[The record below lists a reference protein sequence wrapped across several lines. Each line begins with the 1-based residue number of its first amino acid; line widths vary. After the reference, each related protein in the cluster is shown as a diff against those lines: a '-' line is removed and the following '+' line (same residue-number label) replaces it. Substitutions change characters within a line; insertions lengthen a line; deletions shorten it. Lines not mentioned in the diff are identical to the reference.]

1 MITDLGIATSNLALL
16 GFIFG
21 AIIGSFLNV
30 VILRLPRVIKH
41 QWTSE
46 AREWLGLQLQPE
58 QTFNLA
64 KPASHCFH
72 CGSPVKPLHNI
83 PIISFLFLR
92 GRCADCGKPIS
103 LQYPIVEILVAVIAT
118 YLLVAHGF
126 SALAIA
132 SIIFCCSLIVL
143 AMIDHRHKLL
153 PDQITL
159 PLLWLGLV
167 VNIGSLFT
175 TIHDAVIGAAIGYL
189 SLWLVYWLFKIATG
203 KEGMG
208 YGDFKLVAAIGAWLG
223 WKAVPLVIFLSSS
236 VAAIIGVCAIF
247 FAERDKD
254 LPIAFGP
261 YLCLSGWIALQ
272 WGDSIIAWYLSLFT
286 V

>member
-16 GFIFG
+16 GFVFG

-103 LQYPIVEILVAVIAT
+103 LQYPIVEILVAVIAA
-118 YLLVAHGF
+118 YLLVVHGF

-167 VNIGSLFT
+167 VT
-175 TIHDAVIGAAIGYL
+175 
-189 SLWLVYWLFKIATG
+189 
-203 KEGMG
+203 
-208 YGDFKLVAAIGAWLG
+208 
-223 WKAVPLVIFLSSS
+223 
-236 VAAIIGVCAIF
+236 
-247 FAERDKD
+247 
-254 LPIAFGP
+254 
-261 YLCLSGWIALQ
+261 
-272 WGDSIIAWYLSLFT
+272 
-286 V
+286 